1 MKKAKAAQ
9 QFDPIERPSHYAKDG
24 GIECIEAQE
33 ASMSEEAFRGALKF
47 NVQKYVWRYED
58 KDNPLEDL
66 KKARWYLD
74 LLIFNIENEP
84 VQEAVEALENA
95 SQQCEGGFCPM
106 PGIRYD
112 LPGRQVTFAPVED

>member
-1 MKKAKAAQ
+1 MTH
-9 QFDPIERPSHYAKDG
+9 DPISHPSHYAKSG

-33 ASMSEEAFRGALKF
+33 ASMTKEAFRGALKF

-58 KDNPLEDL
+58 KNGLEDL

-74 LLIFNIENEP
+74 LLIFSMETE
-84 VQEAVEALENA
+84 EEEEALEAIENA

-106 PGIRYD
+106 PSQVQPIPGIRFD
-112 LPGRQVTFAPVED
+112 LPGRQVMFEPVGD

>member
-1 MKKAKAAQ
+1 MH
-9 QFDPIERPSHYAKDG
+9 DPVENPRHYAKNG

-33 ASMSEEAFRGALKF
+33 ASMDKDAFRGALKY

-58 KDNPLEDL
+58 KGNPLEDL

-84 VQEAVEALENA
+84 QQEAVEALENA
-95 SQQCEGGFCPM
+95 SQECEGGFCPM

-112 LPGRQVTFAPVED
+112 LPGKQITFAPVES

>member
-1 MKKAKAAQ
+1 MH
-9 QFDPIERPSHYAKDG
+9 DPVNHPRHYAKNG

-33 ASMSEEAFRGALKF
+33 ASMDKEAFRGALKF

-58 KDNPLEDL
+58 KEEPLEDL

-74 LLIFNIENEP
+74 LLIFSMENEAE
-84 VQEAVEALENA
+84 QEAVDALE
-95 SQQCEGGFCPM
+95 SSSDLCKDGYCPM

-112 LPGRQVTFAPVED
+112 LPDKQVTFAPVES

>member
-1 MKKAKAAQ
+1 MTDAVNH
-9 QFDPIERPSHYAKDG
+9 PRHYAKNG

-33 ASMSEEAFRGALKF
+33 ASMSKEAFRGALKF

-58 KDNPLEDL
+58 KEEPLKDL

-74 LLIFNIENEP
+74 LLIFSMETESE
-84 VQEAVEALENA
+84 QEAVEALEKA

-106 PGIRYD
+106 PNQVQPVPGIRYD
-112 LPGRQVTFAPVED
+112 LPGKQVMFAPVES

>member
-1 MKKAKAAQ
+1 MTDAINS
-9 QFDPIERPSHYAKDG
+9 PRHYAKNG

-33 ASMSEEAFRGALKF
+33 ASMSKEAFRGALKF

-58 KDNPLEDL
+58 KEEPLEDL

-74 LLIFNIENEP
+74 LLIFSMETESE
-84 VQEAVEALENA
+84 QEAVEALENA

-106 PGIRYD
+106 PNQAQPVPGIRYD
-112 LPGRQVTFAPVED
+112 LPGKQVMFAPVES

>member
-1 MKKAKAAQ
+1 MTDAVNH
-9 QFDPIERPSHYAKDG
+9 PRHYAKNG

-33 ASMSEEAFRGALKF
+33 ASMSKEAFRGALKF

-58 KDNPLEDL
+58 KEEPLEDL

-74 LLIFNIENEP
+74 LLIFSMETESE
-84 VQEAVEALENA
+84 QEAVEALEKA

-106 PGIRYD
+106 PNQVQPVPGIRYD
-112 LPGRQVTFAPVED
+112 LPGKQVMFAPVES

>member
-1 MKKAKAAQ
+1 MAH
-9 QFDPIERPSHYAKDG
+9 DPVNHPRHYAKDG

-33 ASMSEEAFRGALKF
+33 ASMSKEAFRGALKF
-47 NVQKYVWRYED
+47 NIQKYVWRYED
-58 KDNPLEDL
+58 KEDPLEDL

-74 LLIFNIENEP
+74 LLIFSMENESE
-84 VQEAVEALENA
+84 QEAIEAIENA

-112 LPGRQVTFAPVED
+112 LPGRQVTFAPVEN

>member
-1 MKKAKAAQ
+1 MAH
-9 QFDPIERPSHYAKDG
+9 DPINHPRHYAKDG

-33 ASMSEEAFRGALKF
+33 ASMSKEAFRGALKF
-47 NVQKYVWRYED
+47 NIQKYVWRYES
-58 KDNPLEDL
+58 KNGLEDL

-74 LLIFNIENEP
+74 LLIFSMETEEEK
-84 VQEAVEALENA
+84 EALEALENA

-112 LPGRQVTFAPVED
+112 LPGKQVTFAPIEN